1 MKYLKLFENYNSIEI
16 GEYVI
21 CKNLIYPT
29 HDDNGIM
36 NNFIHST
43 IGQITLIMD
52 RDYKQYQVKYS
63 NLPEEFYYRNDFYNI
78 TNPHEEGVLFV
89 DVDLKDIDHH
99 SKDKSELELIL
110 SSQEFNL

>member
-29 HDDNGIM
+29 HDYNNIM

-43 IGQITLIMD
+43 IGQITSIMD
-52 RDYKQYQVKYS
+52 RDYRQYQVKYY
-63 NLPEEFYYRNDFYNI
+63 NMPEEFYYRNDFYNV
-78 TNPHEEGVLFV
+78 TNPYEEGVLFV
-89 DVDLKDIDHH
+89 GVNLEDIEHH
-99 SKDKSELELIL
+99 SKNKSELELII
-110 SSQEFNL
+110 SAQNYNL